1 MYDSLSTERNEPKP
15 NSSWLISVDKEELLL
30 HHTVT
35 SYHYI
40 IPLHHTIIPL
50 HHTITS
56 YHYTITSYHYII
68 PLYHYIIPLHHTITS
83 YHYIIPLYH
92 YIPPSIMH
100 VILDAMSSYEFCF
113 RGFSVHGYTNGKKS
127 CVTNLNSNF
136 CQCVLTESEGVND
149 LHYSYQECLTRSFLL
164 LGS

>member
-1 MYDSLSTERNEPKP
+1 MYDSLSSERSESKP
-15 NSSWLISVDKEELLL
+15 SSSWLISIDKEELLL
-30 HHTVT
+30 HH
-35 SYHYI
+35 HYI

-56 YHYTITSYHYII
+56 YHYII
-68 PLYHYIIPLHHTITS
+68 PL